1 MSESHLSFGTGRQ
14 LAYIDYLDALADF
27 FILFKDIP
35 GLKDKLQLAQTAV
48 KAINQGEFPPT
59 LHDMAVTE
67 TDIVAT
73 QAYVLARYPQQPE
86 QGNALWEQLREAL
99 EQVDYCL
106 QNIRDE
112 FIEDFNLYAYLTP
125 EFLGALSE
133 ELDGKATLEIM
144 AGQGYLSAGLRALR
158 PDQKIIATDNQDW
171 QYQPVDAVAPV
182 TLVENLDALAAIDK
196 YGNQVEV
203 ILMSWAPDTSDI
215 DWQVLQK
222 IRQEHPEIT
231 FLVIGEFKGA
241 TDSEIF
247 WQSATLNELD
257 AINATRPPF
266 DLIDEKIYRVS

>member
-48 KAINQGEFPPT
+48 KAVNQGDFPPT

-67 TDIVAT
+67 TDVAAT

-112 FIEDFNLYAYLTP
+112 FIEGFSLYAYLTP
-125 EFLGALSE
+125 TFLGALSE
-133 ELDGKATLEIM
+133 ELAGKATLEIM

-158 PDQKIIATDNQDW
+158 PEQTIIATDNQDW
-171 QYQPVDAVAPV
+171 QYQPVGAVTPV

-196 YGNQVEV
+196 YGKQVDV

-215 DWQVLQK
+215 DWQVLQR

>member
-48 KAINQGEFPPT
+48 KAVNQGDFPPT

-67 TDIVAT
+67 TDIAAT

-125 EFLGALSE
+125 TFLEALSE
-133 ELDGKATLEIM
+133 ALAGKATLEIM

-158 PDQKIIATDNQDW
+158 PDQTIIATDNQDW
-171 QYQPVDAVAPV
+171 QYQPVDAVTPV

-231 FLVIGEFKGA
+231 FLVIGEFMGA

-247 WQSATLNELD
+247 WQSATLNELE

-266 DLIDEKIYRVS
+266 DLIDEKIYRVF